1 MHVPPAAVESAPRAR
16 AFVRPLHARCMS
28 VPAPLASAPPNT
40 PAPNPLSAASLDRVA
55 ERRTDAAWV
64 AAAFANPTTRVVPI
78 CGGRVLVTAT
88 TEGGATTMRARAI
101 SVDTFGPLSEAL
113 GESGAWTSVLL
124 GVRDATVY
132 VGVDVPASD
141 ADPVLERAG
150 EGAAWSELRP
160 AALVLPAEDA
170 ALVAYARAM
179 VWWHGRTRFCGVC
192 GEATR
197 VEEAGHVRACPR
209 CSARHFPRTDAA
221 VIVIVTHRPE
231 GAGPEAEACLLGNQP
246 GWPSTMYSTLAGF
259 VEPGEALE
267 DTVRREMYEEAG
279 VRVEDVRYVSSQPW
293 PFPQSL
299 MVGFTARAADREVR
313 VDGTELRDA
322 RWFTRAELDGALAD
336 GSVTIPPRLS
346 ISRRLI
352 EGWRAGAAR

>member
-1 MHVPPAAVESAPRAR
+1 MSHSGP
-16 AFVRPLHARCMS
+16 RPL
-28 VPAPLASAPPNT
+28 VPSPELPS
-40 PAPNPLSAASLDRVA
+40 NPLSGIALDRVA
-55 ERRTDAAWV
+55 DRRTDAAWV
-64 AAAFANPTTRVVPI
+64 AAAFASPATRVVPI
-78 CGGRVLVTAT
+78 CAGRVLVTAAS
-88 TEGGATTMRARAI
+88 GGTGGEASAMRARAI

-113 GESGAWTSVLL
+113 SDGGAWTTVLL
-124 GVRDATVY
+124 GVQDGTVY
-132 VGVDVPASD
+132 VAVEVPASD

-160 AALVLPAEDA
+160 AALALPPDDA

-179 VWWHGRTRFCGVC
+179 IWWHGRHGYCGVC
-192 GEATR
+192 GAATL

-209 CSARHFPRTDAA
+209 CAARHFPRTDPA
-221 VIVIVTHRPE
+221 VIVIITHRPAGG
-231 GAGPEAEACLLGNQP
+231 GADDEACLLGNQP
-246 GWPSTMYSTLAGF
+246 GWPATMYSTLAGF
-259 VEPGEALE
+259 VEPGESLE

-279 VRVEDVRYVSSQPW
+279 VRVGEVRYASSQPW

-299 MVGFTARAADREVR
+299 MLGFTAKAPDRTVR

-322 RWFTRAELDGALAD
+322 RWFTRAELDAALAD

-352 EGWRAGAAR
+352 EGWRSGESGLAAPANPGRS